1 MQAARQALQQ
11 RAGLADVAVIA
22 EAGAVEA
29 DAVAGAV
36 ECASLTERVEDTT
49 CVARPARLADAR
61 GACG

>member
-36 ECASLTERVEDTT
+36 ERASLTEPVEDTT
-49 CVARPARLADAR
+49 
-61 GACG
+61 